1 MATSTPGIENP
12 QYMVGPLRFEWDQGR
27 GLLLCEGIPLVA
39 MTVETTMA
47 SFMAGIHK
55 MVGTERFQ
63 LALYGAG
70 EEVVENEW
78 NVFFKPEPT
87 FEAGV
92 RRIGAAAN
100 LVGLG
105 HWQLTYLNR
114 EKKEARFQVRNS
126 WEALYQRAL
135 GVCWGTSSLAGRFAG
150 FCSILFGT
158 NCWAEQ
164 TAFLARGDEYDEFL
178 VRPSTRTIAGQLD
191 QLISNDKAT
200 RADLDAALE
209 RLKQEVHERKQA
221 EERLKQEIHDRKQT
235 EQLLLD
241 KIEIIRRQ
249 EESIR
254 AMSTPIL
261 QLWQGILALP
271 VIGRV
276 DSRRANQMLESLLDR
291 IVRTQARFTILDL
304 TGVDEIDTS
313 AADHLLKVVRAA
325 SLLGTRCVVS
335 GISPHM
341 AQTIVGLELDLTE
354 LTAFSTL
361 EAALRFALRTE
372 QARQGIARPQPQ
384 AQSNGGPK
392 PPT

>member
-1 MATSTPGIENP
+1 MATSTPEAENP
-12 QYMVGPLRFEWDQGR
+12 KCTVGTLRFEWDQER
-27 GLLLCEGIPLVA
+27 GLFLCEGIPCVA
-39 MTVETTMA
+39 MWVETTMA

-78 NVFFKPEPT
+78 NLFFKTAPS
-87 FEAGV
+87 FEEGM
-92 RRIGAAAN
+92 RRIGVGAN
-100 LVGLG
+100 VVGLG
-105 HWQLTYLNR
+105 HWELTFLDR
-114 EKKEARFQVRNS
+114 EKKEARFRVRNS

-150 FCSILFGT
+150 FASILFGT

-164 TAFLARGDEYDEFL
+164 TKFLASGDEADEFV

-191 QLISNDKAT
+191 QLISADKAT

-209 RLKQEVHERKQA
+209 RLKLEVHERTQA
-221 EERLKQEIHDRKQT
+221 EERLKQEIHDRIQA
-235 EQLLLD
+235 EQMLLD
-241 KIEIIRRQ
+241 KLEIIRRQ
-249 EESIR
+249 EDSIR

-261 QLWQGILALP
+261 QLWEGILALP
-271 VIGRV
+271 VIGLV
-276 DSRRANQMLESLLDR
+276 DSRRANQMLESLLEA

-304 TGVDEIDTS
+304 TGVDEMDTA

-325 SLLGTRCVVS
+325 ALLGTRCVVS

-341 AQTIVGLELDLTE
+341 AQTIVGLELDLAE
-354 LTAFSTL
+354 LTSFSTL
-361 EAALRFALRTE
+361 EAALRYALRTE
-372 QARQGIARPQPQ
+372 ERKGRP
-384 AQSNGGPK
+384 GVV
-392 PPT
+392 